1 MAKETRRHGTFFN
14 DSERPY
20 NHDFKV
26 TLVFDVQYLAHK
38 VTATVTIEQEVIC
51 GEVRHVIFYD
61 LE

>member
-1 MAKETRRHGTFFN
+1 MVPFSMTVRG
-14 DSERPY
+14 P

-26 TLVFDVQYLAHK
+26 TLGFDVQYLAQK

-51 GEVRHVIFYD
+51 GEVSHVIFYD